1 MQRIK
6 WSRFKGGST
15 LNNEQTKNLCM
26 ALLRAETE
34 QEVDSVLEKKG
45 CMTDDPGIWQP
56 FGDNENNLSTIN
68 NQADNATHA
77 LVEKI
82 INSVDA
88 VLLAKCFEERIDPRS
103 EAAPSTMN
111 EAAEKFFGVRN
122 GRLDSIDSQERTDLA
137 DNIHFV
143 ATGPKTHPNYL
154 VIDRGEGQTPHQMP
168 NTFLSLN
175 KKNKWG
181 IPFTQGI
188 NNSGGTGVLPFC
200 GKQRYQLIISRRN
213 PECPVDENDPT
224 GDLWGFTLVRK
235 LKPEKGK
242 RPRSMYVYLAPD
254 QQIPSFRADEIPLLP
269 GSVEGSRKPVSYI
282 DGLKHGS
289 CVKLYN
295 YQWTTKSLATT
306 NAREELEKHLY
317 TLCLPVRISETRDYK
332 ANYYQTTLSGLSVNV
347 ADHHNKSEAK
357 SRLEKGFAPAPAT
370 ITIDG
375 VGTLPITI
383 VVYKDRDE
391 NGELVERRRIPHG
404 AVLTI
409 NGQVHAS
416 LPTNFISS
424 RAKLNTIA
432 PYTLVVVNCNGLEP
446 EAAEDLF
453 PSSRDRYRHGEIYES
468 VEQRLAE
475 LLREHRGLKELNAR
489 RRQEQLKDVLT
500 DEEPLKVLQNLVNS
514 DPALAA
520 LLGTD
525 GRIHDPHVPEKNGK
539 AFEGRRFPTYFRL
552 RKEPSGGLFK
562 DCPINSYCRIEF
574 ETDAENN
581 YFERAESPGV
591 LEIAPEG
598 ICSSN
603 MLFNGRMSARFVP
616 PPNAQVGDEILV
628 TVTVTDDNRP
638 DSFVCSFTIRV
649 VSAKDKETREPGNTQ
664 PRGGRRAAMPNLIMV
679 TRDGREIDGKATRSW
694 EERDFNEFSGAA
706 VEEGESHLDVY
717 VNMDNIHLL
726 NQLKREARPAD
737 HPLMMYWFRYGL
749 LLAMM
754 GLMQEQKRREN
765 RQKSKTSKDSDYSQ
779 ISENG
784 ADGDGLQAI
793 EAASSGLASVIVPI
807 IRRLARG
814 PDE

>member
-1 MQRIK
+1 M
-6 WSRFKGGST
+6 
-15 LNNEQTKNLCM
+15 NNEQSKNLCM

-34 QEVDSVLEKKG
+34 HEVVSILERNG
-45 CMTDDPGIWQP
+45 YITDDPGVWRP
-56 FGDNENNLSTIN
+56 FGDNENNLGTIN

-88 VLLAKCFEERIDPRS
+88 VLLAKCFEEQVDPRS
-103 EAAPSTMN
+103 GTAPSTMS

-122 GRLDSIDSQERTDLA
+122 GRLDSIDSQARTDLA

-143 ATGPKTHPNYL
+143 ATGPKAHPNYL
-154 VIDRGEGQTPHQMP
+154 IVDRGEGQTPHQMP

-175 KKNKWG
+175 EKNKWG

-200 GKQRYQLIISRRN
+200 GDQRYQLIISRRN
-213 PECPVDENDPT
+213 PVCPVDEDDT
-224 GDLWGFTLVRK
+224 TEDLWGFTLVRK

-254 QQIPSFRADEIPLLP
+254 QQIPSFRANKLPLLP
-269 GSVEGSRKPVSYI
+269 GSVEGSRKPAPFI
-282 DGLKHGS
+282 DGLEHGS

-306 NAREELEKHLY
+306 NAREELEKYLY

-332 ANYYQTTLSGLSVNV
+332 ANYYQTTLSGLSVNI
-347 ADHHNKSEAK
+347 ADHHSKSDAK
-357 SRLEKGFAPAPAT
+357 SRLEKGFDPAYANV
-370 ITIDG
+370 TIDG

-383 VVYKDRDE
+383 VVYRDRDE
-391 NGELVERRRIPHG
+391 DGELVERRRIPRG
-404 AVLTI
+404 VVLTV

-416 LPTNFISS
+416 LPANFISS

-432 PYTLVVVNCNGLEP
+432 PYTLVVVDCNGLEP

-453 PSSRDRYRHGEIYES
+453 PSSRDRYRRGEIYES

-475 LLREHRGLKELNAR
+475 LLREHRGLRELNAR

-525 GRIHDPHVPEKNGK
+525 GRIHDPHVPEENGK
-539 AFEGRRFPTYFRL
+539 VFEGRRFPTYFRL

-581 YFERAESPGV
+581 YFERAESPGM

-603 MLFNGRMSARFVP
+603 ALFNGRMYARFVP
-616 PPNAQVGDEILV
+616 PPNAQVGDEISV
-628 TVTVTDDNRP
+628 TVTVTDNSRP
-638 DSFVCSFTIRV
+638 YPFVCSFTIRIV
-649 VSAKDKETREPGNTQ
+649 AVKDKETKEPGNSR
-664 PRGGRRAAMPNLIMV
+664 PRGGRRAAMPYPIMV
-679 TRDGREIDGKATRSW
+679 TRDGREIDGKPTRSW
-694 EERDFNEFSGAA
+694 DERDFDEFSGAA
-706 VEEGESHLDVY
+706 VEEGDSHLDVY
-717 VNMDNIHLL
+717 INMDNTHLL

-749 LLAMM
+749 LLAVM
-754 GLMQEQKRREN
+754 GMMQEQKRREN
-765 RQKSKTSKDSDYSQ
+765 RQKSKELGHKED
-779 ISENG
+779 SEND
-784 ADGDGLQAI
+784 ANSDSLQAI

-807 IRRLARG
+807 IHRLARG

>member
-1 MQRIK
+1 M
-6 WSRFKGGST
+6 
-15 LNNEQTKNLCM
+15 
-26 ALLRAETE
+26 
-34 QEVDSVLEKKG
+34 
-45 CMTDDPGIWQP
+45 
-56 FGDNENNLSTIN
+56 
-68 NQADNATHA
+68 
-77 LVEKI
+77 
-82 INSVDA
+82 
-88 VLLAKCFEERIDPRS
+88 
-103 EAAPSTMN
+103 
-111 EAAEKFFGVRN
+111 
-122 GRLDSIDSQERTDLA
+122 
-137 DNIHFV
+137 
-143 ATGPKTHPNYL
+143 
-154 VIDRGEGQTPHQMP
+154 
-168 NTFLSLN
+168 
-175 KKNKWG
+175 
-181 IPFTQGI
+181 
-188 NNSGGTGVLPFC
+188 
-200 GKQRYQLIISRRN
+200 
-213 PECPVDENDPT
+213 DEDDPT
-224 GDLWGFTLVRK
+224 GDLWGFTLVRR

-254 QQIPSFRADEIPLLP
+254 GQIPSFAANDISILP
-269 GSVEGSRKPVSYI
+269 ASVSGTRKPAPYT

-306 NAREELEKHLY
+306 NAREELEKYLY

-357 SRLEKGFAPAPAT
+357 SRLEKGFDPAPAN
-370 ITIDG
+370 INING

-391 NGELVERRRIPHG
+391 SGEMVERRRIPHG

-416 LPTNFISS
+416 LPTTFISS
-424 RAKLNTIA
+424 RAKLSTIA
-432 PYTLVVVNCNGLEP
+432 PYTLIVVNCNGLEP

-453 PSSRDRYRHGEIYES
+453 PSSRDRYRHGEIYEN
-468 VEQRLAE
+468 VEQRLAG
-475 LLREHRGLKELNAR
+475 LLREHRGLRELNAR

-500 DEEPLKVLQNLVNS
+500 DEEPLRVLQNLVNS

-525 GRIHDPHVPEKNGK
+525 GRIHDPHIPEKNGR
-539 AFEGRRFPTYFRL
+539 AFQGRRFPTYFRL
-552 RKEPSGGLFK
+552 RKEPSGGLLK
-562 DCPINSYCRIEF
+562 DSPINSYCRVEF

-581 YFERAESPGV
+581 YFERAESPGT
-591 LEIAPEG
+591 LEITPQG

-603 MLFNGRMSARFVP
+603 ALFNGRMSARFVP
-616 PPNAQVGDEILV
+616 PPNAQVGDEIPV

-638 DSFVCSFTIRV
+638 YPFSCSFTIRIV
-649 VSAKDKETREPGNTQ
+649 ASKTKETRERGNPQ

-679 TRDGREIDGKATRSW
+679 TRDGREIDGKPTKSW
-694 EERDFNEFSGAA
+694 QDQDFDEFSGAA

-717 VNMDNIHLL
+717 INMDNTHFL
-726 NQLKREARPAD
+726 NQLKREGRRAD

-749 LLAMM
+749 LLAVM

-765 RQKSKTSKDSDYSQ
+765 RQQSKKIKEPAY
-779 ISENG
+779 SENKENG
-784 ADGDGLQAI
+784 VNGDSQEAI